1 MRQMIAIGFSLNAFY
16 YASNQRLKPYI
27 IMLIVGT
34 LFHVSCLVSL
44 IYLLF
49 FSNRFYQPL
58 GNIKFIARSKREY
71 FLLFNI
77 TPLVL
82 FGLLLV
88 ITIFIVPKLFALV
101 VGLIFPKYAGYL
113 ASSYMGASAGLHTF
127 LVSLAILIAYY
138 FLSADESRTKRIYIF
153 VMMLGVLFNSLAF
166 GFALMTRI
174 AIYYQ
179 IVEIVCL
186 PSLMYNNRLKGVA
199 KPIFK
204 IIVFISCIAYFVS
217 LLCFSA
223 ADGAR
228 DYMFA

>member
-1 MRQMIAIGFSLNAFY
+1 M
-16 YASNQRLKPYI
+16 
-27 IMLIVGT
+27 
-34 LFHVSCLVSL
+34 
-44 IYLLF
+44 
-49 FSNRFYQPL
+49 
-58 GNIKFIARSKREY
+58 
-71 FLLFNI
+71 
-77 TPLVL
+77 
-82 FGLLLV
+82 
-88 ITIFIVPKLFALV
+88 

-138 FLSADESRTKRIYIF
+138 LLSADESRIKRIYIF

-174 AIYYQ
+174 VIYYQ

-186 PSLMYNNRLKGVA
+186 PSLMYNNRLRGVA
-199 KPIFK
+199 KPLFK

-223 ADGAR
+223 TDGAR
-228 DYMFA
+228 EYMFV